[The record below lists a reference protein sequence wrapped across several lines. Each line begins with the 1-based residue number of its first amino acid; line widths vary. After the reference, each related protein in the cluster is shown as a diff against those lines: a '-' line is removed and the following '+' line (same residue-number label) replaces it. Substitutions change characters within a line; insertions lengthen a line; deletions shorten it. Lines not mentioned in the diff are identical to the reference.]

1 MRNLRYISLFILLL
15 VIGSCSRKQKTQ
27 EDSSKFQRRLPEYAT
42 RFSFGQF
49 KGFDVIFLHN
59 PWQPDKVEHQ
69 VLCVPRDE
77 KIPSD
82 SNNFKII
89 RTPLK
94 KMVSMSGTQIASI
107 AIINELS
114 SIKGVGDKNLVK
126 QPYLKKRLKNG
137 KVRQTGSNGN
147 FNYEGL
153 MALDPELILVSPFKG
168 KTYEKLTELGM
179 VILPYADYMERH
191 PLGRAEWIKLMG
203 MLYEKEEAANS
214 YFRDVRRR
222 YQQTKSLAGEV
233 NHHPTVF
240 SGKPYGGVWY
250 MPGGESYMA
259 HFFKD
264 AGANYLWKDNQQAA
278 SMSLDF
284 ETVYAIAARAD
295 FWKLVV
301 KSDKPYSYDRL
312 LAEDERYADFRA
324 FKKRNL
330 LVCNVAKT
338 SYYEKGALEP
348 DIILADFI
356 KAFHPELLQDHQPK
370 YFKILRN

>member
-1 MRNLRYISLFILLL
+1 MRNLRYIALFILLL
-15 VIGSCSRKQKTQ
+15 VIGSCGRKQKTQ
-27 EDSSKFQRRLPEYAT
+27 EDSSKFQRSLPEFAT

-59 PWQPDKVEHQ
+59 PWQPDIVEHQ
-69 VLCVPRDE
+69 ILCVPRDE

-107 AIINELS
+107 AIINELP

-137 KVRQTGSNGN
+137 KVRQIGSNGN

-153 MALDPELILVSPFKG
+153 IALDPELILVSPFKG
-168 KTYEKLTELGM
+168 QTYEKLTELGM

-222 YQQTKSLAGEV
+222 YQQTKSLASEA

-284 ETVYAIAARAD
+284 ETVYAKAARAD

-330 LVCNVAKT
+330 LICNVAKS